1 MKKVIKEVAKL
12 IRRKDVEKDKAY
24 NKNINQEKVN
34 RNIEA
39 AKERL
44 EDPNLTMC
52 QRQEY
57 QKALDGL
64 EKYKKE

>member
-1 MKKVIKEVAKL
+1 MKKVINEAVKMIKGKSA
-12 IRRKDVEKDKAY
+12 EKDKVY
-24 NKNINQEKVN
+24 NSNVNQEKVN

-44 EDPNLTMC
+44 EDQNLTMC